1 MKNATAI
8 LNAIFYNDITNI
20 IIEYIMISKSQVR
33 SNKNAVNYTIRA
45 IRNSYKIFDLDLSNN
60 FIELYFDL
68 RMCRRKYY
76 KRRRDKD
83 HAELVLSKY
92 YKVTRQRRGR

>member
-1 MKNATAI
+1 MKNAMAI
-8 LNAIFYNDITNI
+8 LNTIFYNDITNI

-33 SNKNAVNYTIRA
+33 NNKNTVNYTIRA

-60 FIELYFDL
+60 FIQLYFDL
-68 RMCRRKYY
+68 RMCRRNYR

-92 YKVTRQRRGR
+92 YKVTRQRRG